1 MKTVE
6 IQRSMA
12 TQALA
17 GAVRDVLAAV
27 DRAAKIAAGLNGA
40 VMHARECGLTVD
52 AINRSLAPLVSQVR
66 AEETPSADLADSA
79 VREVVQQLAC
89 REIAAQWAG

>member
-1 MKTVE
+1 MKTVD

-17 GAVRDVLAAV
+17 TAVRDVLAAV

-40 VMHARECGLTVD
+40 VMHARECGLPVD
-52 AINRSLAPLVSQVR
+52 AINRSLAPLVSHIEV
-66 AEETPSADLADSA
+66 EETPGEDAADSA
-79 VREVVQQLAC
+79 VRDIVQQFAC